1 MLPGIRTSGLPTMSG
16 ARWRSLAGLAILVA
30 AVAQEA
36 SQAQARFAPFQ
47 LEAIWLTTLVI
58 SIIWIRLMPRPS
70 VFGVAALGG
79 ASVVLM
85 LLLPGIGAVIGVI
98 AAIGNAGLRLPVR
111 TGVITSIA
119 LWFAFIT
126 ADGFTSHWNSLV
138 NLAFTSTGLAFAFVA
153 TASVRRVRAER
164 ERAEALLA
172 ELVRTR
178 DAQVEAATLGE
189 RARIAREIH
198 DVLAHTLSA
207 LAVQLEGTR
216 MLLEQRPGDPAAVVA
231 VERARRLARAGLDET
246 RRAVGALRGD
256 SVPGPDGLPQLVADF
271 RAESG
276 TPTRLQMTGQT
287 VPLTS
292 EAQLAVYRTAQEAL
306 TNVRKHA
313 QAASVDVLLRYS
325 PEGAELVV
333 EDAAPVVAGVENG
346 NHSPGY
352 GLIGMRE
359 RAELL
364 GGTLEAGPSATG
376 FRVRLW
382 LPTT

>member
-1 MLPGIRTSGLPTMSG
+1 MTALGS
-16 ARWRSLAGLAILVA
+16 RWRSLAGLAILLA
-30 AVAQEA
+30 TVAQG
-36 SQAQARFAPFQ
+36 AQTHGRFEPLQ
-47 LEAIWLTTLVI
+47 LEAIGLTTLVMALVW
-58 SIIWIRLMPRPS
+58 IWLMLRPN
-70 VFGVAALGG
+70 VFGVAVLGG
-79 ASVVLM
+79 ASIVLM
-85 LLLPGIGAVIGVI
+85 LLLPGAGAVIGVI
-98 AAIGNAGLRLPVR
+98 AAIANAGLRLPVGPGL
-111 TGVITSIA
+111 TVSTTLWLGFIAADGITSH
-119 LWFAFIT
+119 F
-126 ADGFTSHWNSLV
+126 SSPV
-138 NLAFTSTGLAFAFVA
+138 NLAFTALGLAFGYVA
-153 TASVRRVRAER
+153 SASIRRVREER
-164 ERAEALLA
+164 ERAETLLA

-178 DAQVEAATLGE
+178 DAQVEAAALGE

-216 MLLEQRPGDPAAVVA
+216 LLLEQRPGDPAAAVA
-231 VERARRLARAGLDET
+231 VERAHRLAREGLDET

-256 SVPGPDGLPQLVADF
+256 NVPGPDGLARLVADF

-276 TPTRLQMTGQT
+276 TPSRLQVAGEA

-313 QAASVDVLLRYS
+313 QATSVEVCLRYA
-325 PEGAELVV
+325 PGGAELVV
-333 EDAAPVVAGVENG
+333 EDVAPRVVENG
-346 NHSPGY
+346 KQAHGY
-352 GLIGMRE
+352 GLVGMRE

-382 LPTT
+382 LPAK